1 MFSVVLMAIVGIG
14 GAWYNLGE
22 GERLTLLFMF
32 KDKIGPFCGLI
43 GMDKND

>member
-1 MFSVVLMAIVGIG
+1 MIAVVGIG

-32 KDKIGPFCGLI
+32 NDKIGPFCGLM
-43 GMDKND
+43 GMDKKD

>member
-32 KDKIGPFCGLI
+32 KDKIGPFCGVI
-43 GMDKND
+43 VMDKND